1 MKKGLFIT
9 VEGADGAGKSTQ
21 IDFIVKYLQD
31 RGIKSVLTREP
42 GGTAIGEK
50 IRDILLDRENSE
62 MNYMAEA
69 LLYAASRAQHVAE
82 VIKPAL
88 LEGKAVVCDRFVDS
102 SMAYQGVARGL
113 GDSVAVINSYAIDGC
128 MPDVTFLLKLDPSV
142 SKNRISEEEC
152 DRIEQETFDFHRKV
166 YEGYIELEKRFPDRI
181 IGIDASKGVR
191 EIGIEIGKHL
201 ERIINN
207 K

>member
-21 IDFIVKYLQD
+21 IDFIMKYLQD
-31 RGIKSVLTREP
+31 RGIKSVFTREP
-42 GGTAIGEK
+42 GGTKIGEK

-82 VIKPAL
+82 VIRPAL

-113 GDSVAVINSYAIDGC
+113 GESVAVINSYAINDC
-128 MPDVTFLLKLDPSV
+128 MPDVTFLLKVDPSV
-142 SKNRISEEEC
+142 SKRRIREDEC
-152 DRIEQETFDFHRKV
+152 DRIEQEADEFHRRV
-166 YEGYIELEKRFPDRI
+166 YEGYIELEKKFPDRI

-191 EIGIEIGKHL
+191 EIGLEIGKHL
-201 ERIINN
+201 ERIINA